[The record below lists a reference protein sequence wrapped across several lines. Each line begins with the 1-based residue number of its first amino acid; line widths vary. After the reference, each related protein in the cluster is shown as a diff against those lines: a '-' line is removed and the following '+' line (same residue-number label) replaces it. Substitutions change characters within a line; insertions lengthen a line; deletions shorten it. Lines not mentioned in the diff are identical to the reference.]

1 MNFGWKKK
9 PNVSGLV
16 IKTDY
21 DTKISELEK
30 KRTNQTDDKYN
41 TTSEFNTLAASVF
54 SARLTKHL
62 LIENELKKLKEFS
75 EKSAL
80 GILSIFLKNSWFDGE
95 DGLQAYLIFQAVQK
109 HFKLITNT
117 KHITE
122 WKPKKLSEESIKPIN
137 TSDNSLAPL
146 ISYYGYKK

>member
-1 MNFGWKKK
+1 M
-9 PNVSGLV
+9 
-16 IKTDY
+16 
-21 DTKISELEK
+21 
-30 KRTNQTDDKYN
+30 
-41 TTSEFNTLAASVF
+41 
-54 SARLTKHL
+54 

-109 HFKLITNT
+109 YFILITNT

-122 WKPKKLSEESIKPIN
+122 WKSKKLSEESIKPIT
-137 TSDNSLAPL
+137 TSDNSLVSL

>member
-109 HFKLITNT
+109 YFILITNT

-122 WKPKKLSEESIKPIN
+122 WKSKGLSEESIKPIT
-137 TSDNSLAPL
+137 TSDNSLVSL

>member
-1 MNFGWKKK
+1 MVGF
-9 PNVSGLV
+9 SGILDTGYV
-16 IKTDY
+16 EDHGAKTDF
-21 DTKISELEK
+21 DIKLSSLKRKI
-30 KRTNQTDDKYN
+30 
-41 TTSEFNTLAASVF
+41 TSNKS
-54 SARLTKHL
+54 KHL

-122 WKPKKLSEESIKPIN
+122 WKPKKLSEESIKPIT
-137 TSDNSLAPL
+137 TSDNSLVSL